1 MEQFVVTTIRL
12 SAPLIFAGLGG
23 LFSVRA
29 GVFHI
34 GIEGLMLAGAFA
46 TVALG
51 TATGSV
57 WLGIAGA
64 IIVNLILSFVYW
76 LLIDRFKAD
85 MIITGLGLTT
95 LCIGGTAFLMNAIF
109 SRRGSMTS
117 AVRLPQPVVGPQ
129 EGILAFVS
137 ELSILA
143 WLLPIFVL
151 LVWLILRRSR
161 LGLQIAAVGEYPYA
175 AEAAGVDISRT
186 KLIAMLITGLC
197 CALAGAELS
206 VGGLAAFS
214 ENMTNGRGFIALAA
228 ILFGSSEPLRTTLAS
243 LFFGLVSA
251 VGINSQIYAGESNIP
266 RQFIL
271 MIPFLATMVFVTL
284 RGFFSGRR
292 SSPGA

>member
-1 MEQFVVTTIRL
+1 MEQFAVTTIRL
-12 SAPLIFAGLGG
+12 SVPLIFAGLGG

-29 GVFHI
+29 GIFHI
-34 GIEGLMLAGAFA
+34 GIEGLMLAGAFV
-46 TVALG
+46 TVGFGSAI
-51 TATGSV
+51 GSV
-57 WLGIAGA
+57 WLGIVGA
-64 IIVNLILSFVYW
+64 IAVNLLLSFVYW

-95 LCIGGTAFLMNAIF
+95 LCVGGSAFLMNALF
-109 SRRGSMTS
+109 NRRGSMTS

-129 EGILAFVS
+129 EGILAYVS

-143 WLLPIFVL
+143 WLLPLFVFI
-151 LVWLILRRSR
+151 VWLILRRSR
-161 LGLQIAAVGEYPYA
+161 LGLHIAAVGEYPYA

-186 KLIAMLITGLC
+186 KLIAMLITGAC

-228 ILFGSSEPLRTTLAS
+228 ILFGSLEPIRTTLAG
-243 LFFGLVSA
+243 LFFGLANA

-271 MIPFLATMVFVTL
+271 MISFIATMIFVTL
-284 RGFFSGRR
+284 RGVLSQRR
-292 SSPGA
+292 ISQGA

>member
-29 GVFHI
+29 GIFHI

-46 TVALG
+46 TVAFG

-57 WLGIAGA
+57 WLGILGA
-64 IIVNLILSFVYW
+64 IAVNLILSFVYW
-76 LLIDRFKAD
+76 LLIDRFQAD
-85 MIITGLGLTT
+85 MIISGLGLTT
-95 LCIGGTAFLMNAIF
+95 LCVGGAAFLMNALF
-109 SRRGSMTS
+109 NKRGSMTS

-129 EGILAFVS
+129 EGLLAFVS

-143 WLLPIFVL
+143 WLLPIFVFI
-151 LVWLILRRSR
+151 VWLLLRRSR

-228 ILFGSSEPLRTTLAS
+228 ILFGSLEPIRTTLAG
-243 LFFGLVSA
+243 LFFGLADA
-251 VGINSQIYAGESNIP
+251 VGINSQIYAGESNVP

-271 MIPFLATMVFVTL
+271 MIPFVATMVFVTL
-284 RGFFSGRR
+284 RGAFAHRRLSSG
-292 SSPGA
+292 S